1 MKPIKLILKNV
12 GPYRD
17 EKIDFT
23 SLDNMFL
30 IAGNTGSGKTFIFDA
45 ITYAIYGKLPSS
57 RVGRQ
62 SKLKSTFSTNE
73 ECATIEFV
81 FSVSNTKYRIERVL
95 EYDAFSSHTK
105 KLVHKPETMTLEIF
119 SEKTKQ
125 FEPLCQDSKISV
137 LNLRAKEIIGLECE
151 EFSKIV
157 VLPQGEFAKF
167 LKDNSNEKKETLS
180 KLFPISSYKEIIINN
195 PSFRWWDL

>member
-62 SKLKSTFSTNE
+62 SKLKSTFSTVNSL
-73 ECATIEFV
+73 IE
-81 FSVSNTKYRIERVL
+81 L
-95 EYDAFSSHTK
+95 SS
-105 KLVHKPETMTLEIF
+105 LLI
-119 SEKTKQ
+119 
-125 FEPLCQDSKISV
+125 D
-137 LNLRAKEIIGLECE
+137 
-151 EFSKIV
+151 
-157 VLPQGEFAKF
+157 
-167 LKDNSNEKKETLS
+167 LS
-180 KLFPISSYKEIIINN
+180 KE
-195 PSFRWWDL
+195 

>member
-1 MKPIKLILKNV
+1 MIEDIHIKDFALIH
-12 GPYRD
+12 
-17 EKIDFT
+17 ET
-23 SLDNMFL
+23 SLDFD
-30 IAGNTGSGKTFIFDA
+30 TGFTVLSGETGAGKTFIFDA

-137 LNLRAKEIIGLECE
+137 L
-151 EFSKIV
+151 
-157 VLPQGEFAKF
+157 
-167 LKDNSNEKKETLS
+167 
-180 KLFPISSYKEIIINN
+180 KLFKIKQRFYLPLDRSRTS
-195 PSFRWWDL
+195 PTF